1 MAEGDSPPVD
11 IELLLV
17 YLQLAH
23 ALQRL
28 GGECLVEF
36 DQVHVIDAQSRAL
49 QDFTRGG
56 NGAESHVGGINAR
69 DGRCDDT
76 RARMQAKLLGTVL
89 CHHHQRRCT
98 VVNTCRVA
106 CSYAAIFAKGGFQG
120 CQFFNCGIGAW
131 VLIDGDYGGLTLF
144 LWDGYRQDLGGETAG
159 LLGGYGSLLTAQR
172 EGVLIGATDAVL
184 FGDVLGRFPHAVG
197 MMYGG

>member
-1 MAEGDSPPVD
+1 MAEGDSPAVD

-56 NGAESHVGGINAR
+56 NGAESHVGGVKAP
-69 DGRCDDT
+69 GGPWDDT
-76 RARMQAKLLGTVL
+76 PARIQATLLGTGL
-89 CHHHQRRCT
+89 WHPRQRRCT
-98 VVNTCRVA
+98 C
-106 CSYAAIFAKGGFQG
+106 
-120 CQFFNCGIGAW
+120 
-131 VLIDGDYGGLTLF
+131 
-144 LWDGYRQDLGGETAG
+144 
-159 LLGGYGSLLTAQR
+159 
-172 EGVLIGATDAVL
+172 
-184 FGDVLGRFPHAVG
+184 
-197 MMYGG
+197 